1 MHKAIPAISF
11 GALAQ
16 GRPTDEGCAQQLR
29 STTMD
34 VSFLVFDHLDLIP
47 EKALDPS

>member
-1 MHKAIPAISF
+1 MHEAMPAFSF
-11 GALAQ
+11 CALAQ

-34 VSFLVFDHLDLIP
+34 VSFLVFWMI
-47 EKALDPS
+47 